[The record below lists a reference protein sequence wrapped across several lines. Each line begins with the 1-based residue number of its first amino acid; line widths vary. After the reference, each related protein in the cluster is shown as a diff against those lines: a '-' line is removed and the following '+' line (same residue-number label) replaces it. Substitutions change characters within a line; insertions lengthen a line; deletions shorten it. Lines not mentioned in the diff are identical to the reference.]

1 MARPKAP
8 AMTLIH
14 GSSVMVAG
22 AGVLIRGPSG
32 GGKSDLALRL
42 IDQGALLVADDQT
55 RLTRREDGLRMSC
68 PAAIAGLLEVR
79 GLGIVRL
86 PYRAA
91 APLRL
96 VVDLVPEAEIERLP
110 DPEPVALLGLA
121 LPRLRLCP
129 WQASAPAKV
138 RLAVGVAT
146 GLIMPLS

>member
-1 MARPKAP
+1 
-8 AMTLIH
+8 MTLIH
-14 GSSVMVAG
+14 GSSIMVAG

-42 IDQGALLVADDQT
+42 IDEGALLVADDQT
-55 RLTRREDGLRMSC
+55 RLTLWGDEVRLSC

-79 GLGIVRL
+79 GLGILRL

-96 VVDLVPEAEIERLP
+96 VVDLVAEQDIERLP
-110 DPEPVALLGLA
+110 DPDWATLLGRA

-129 WQASAPAKV
+129 WQASATAKV

-146 GLIMPLS
+146 GSIMPLS